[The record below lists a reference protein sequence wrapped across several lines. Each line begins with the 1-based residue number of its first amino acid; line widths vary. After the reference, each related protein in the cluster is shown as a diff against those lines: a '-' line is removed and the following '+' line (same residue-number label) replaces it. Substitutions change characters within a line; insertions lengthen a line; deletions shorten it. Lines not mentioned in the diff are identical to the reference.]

1 MAAVTDESTD
11 AFTMGE
17 LFGELGG
24 ELTRQN
30 VSDIT
35 EALIEEGMDE
45 RTARK
50 NARILWY
57 VVKKGP
63 VSALQTAMIE
73 KNDVLAK
80 VMREVVIDPYCTVD
94 PKSIGY
100 NEILRQLARETVAR
114 ENRYRFGTGN
124 PSPTGPTAGGAG
136 GRAWMPQGGD
146 TSSVTAYAV
155 PPSPRGEGFGSGG
168 QGNHAASA
176 ERNGANLE
184 AAQGAGADTL
194 GAGSSFDQRQ
204 AEDAAGADTTAE
216 WLFADAEIRDSF
228 SADARDRLTEI
239 VKNGT
244 IKLQRG
250 FMCFPENDP
259 LIENSKKVTPKD
271 GFYDVAM
278 HGSPTAVGFGT
289 RKVNMSPRL
298 LANIIRHRADY
309 HGEKI
314 RLLSCSTGLRVD
326 NGYCF
331 AEELANALGVIVEA
345 PDMELFIWPDGEINV
360 GRFNQG
366 KMIPYKPNERNRIK

>member
-1 MAAVTDESTD
+1 MIGSKLYPVV
-11 AFTMGE
+11 FK
-17 LFGELGG
+17 
-24 ELTRQN
+24 
-30 VSDIT
+30 I
-35 EALIEEGMDE
+35 
-45 RTARK
+45 RTIDQDLRSQ
-50 NARILWY
+50 IY
-57 VVKKGP
+57 EIFVKKETGYSRGGGYAEAQADAQP
-63 VSALQTAMIE
+63 SYGVTPISEDRLSRQGE
-73 KNDVLAK
+73 
-80 VMREVVIDPYCTVD
+80 EVNKEMPGQK
-94 PKSIGY
+94 P
-100 NEILRQLARETVAR
+100 N
-114 ENRYRFGTGN
+114 GTGI
-124 PSPTGPTAGGAG
+124 AG
-136 GRAWMPQGGD
+136 R
-146 TSSVTAYAV
+146 S
-155 PPSPRGEGFGSGG
+155 GSN
-168 QGNHAASA
+168 GNSQ
-176 ERNGANLE
+176 NLSE
-184 AAQGAGADTL
+184 
-194 GAGSSFDQRQ
+194 RQ

-259 LIENSKKVTPKD
+259 LIENSKKVTPKE

-345 PDMELFIWPDGEINV
+345 PDMKIYTDVNGKTRVGWFGE
-360 GRFNQG
+360 GR
-366 KMIPYKPNERNRIK
+366 MISYKPNERRRVK

>member
-1 MAAVTDESTD
+1 MS
-11 AFTMGE
+11 
-17 LFGELGG
+17 
-24 ELTRQN
+24 
-30 VSDIT
+30 
-35 EALIEEGMDE
+35 
-45 RTARK
+45 
-50 NARILWY
+50 
-57 VVKKGP
+57 
-63 VSALQTAMIE
+63 
-73 KNDVLAK
+73 
-80 VMREVVIDPYCTVD
+80 
-94 PKSIGY
+94 
-100 NEILRQLARETVAR
+100 
-114 ENRYRFGTGN
+114 
-124 PSPTGPTAGGAG
+124 
-136 GRAWMPQGGD
+136 QGGD
-146 TSSVTAYAV
+146 NAAV
-155 PPSPRGEGFGSGG
+155 AAFAPQGEGFGNGW
-168 QGNHAASA
+168 QGDRTASA
-176 ERNGANLE
+176 ERNGAKLE
-184 AAQGAGADTL
+184 AAQGAGADAL
-194 GAGSSFDQRQ
+194 GVGGSFEQRQ
-204 AEDAAGADTTAE
+204 AEDTAGADTTAE

-259 LIENSKKVTPKD
+259 LIENSKKVTPKE

-345 PDMELFIWPDGEINV
+345 PDMEVYTDPKGNIRVGEDNE
-360 GRFNQG
+360 GQ
-366 KMIPYKPNERNRIK
+366 MIPYKPNERRRIK

>member
-1 MAAVTDESTD
+1 
-11 AFTMGE
+11 
-17 LFGELGG
+17 
-24 ELTRQN
+24 
-30 VSDIT
+30 
-35 EALIEEGMDE
+35 
-45 RTARK
+45 
-50 NARILWY
+50 
-57 VVKKGP
+57 
-63 VSALQTAMIE
+63 
-73 KNDVLAK
+73 
-80 VMREVVIDPYCTVD
+80 
-94 PKSIGY
+94 
-100 NEILRQLARETVAR
+100 
-114 ENRYRFGTGN
+114 
-124 PSPTGPTAGGAG
+124 
-136 GRAWMPQGGD
+136 MPGGGD
-146 TSSVTAYAV
+146 NAAAAAFA
-155 PPSPRGEGFGSGG
+155 PQGEGFGSGWQETRG
-168 QGNHAASA
+168 APA
-176 ERNGANLE
+176 ERNGARLE
-184 AAQGAGADTL
+184 AAQGAGADAL
-194 GAGSSFDQRQ
+194 DAGVGFEQRQ
-204 AEDAAGADTTAE
+204 AEDAAGEDTTAE

-259 LIENSKKVTPKD
+259 LIENSKKVTPKE

-345 PDMELFIWPDGEINV
+345 PDMKIYTDVNGKTRVGWFGE
-360 GRFNQG
+360 GR
-366 KMIPYKPNERNRIK
+366 MISYKPNERRRVK

>member
-1 MAAVTDESTD
+1 
-11 AFTMGE
+11 
-17 LFGELGG
+17 
-24 ELTRQN
+24 
-30 VSDIT
+30 
-35 EALIEEGMDE
+35 
-45 RTARK
+45 
-50 NARILWY
+50 
-57 VVKKGP
+57 
-63 VSALQTAMIE
+63 
-73 KNDVLAK
+73 
-80 VMREVVIDPYCTVD
+80 
-94 PKSIGY
+94 
-100 NEILRQLARETVAR
+100 
-114 ENRYRFGTGN
+114 
-124 PSPTGPTAGGAG
+124 
-136 GRAWMPQGGD
+136 MPGGGD
-146 TSSVTAYAV
+146 TSSAPA
-155 PPSPRGEGFGSGG
+155 GHLLLEEK
-168 QGNHAASA
+168 A
-176 ERNGANLE
+176 LE
-184 AAQGAGADTL
+184 AAQGAGADAL
-194 GAGSSFDQRQ
+194 DAGSRFEQRQ

-259 LIENSKKVTPKD
+259 LIENSKKVTPKE

-289 RKVNMSPRL
+289 RKANMSPRL

-345 PDMELFIWPDGEINV
+345 PDMKIYTDVNGKTRVGWFGE
-360 GRFNQG
+360 GR
-366 KMIPYKPNERNRIK
+366 MISYKPNERRRVK

>member
-1 MAAVTDESTD
+1 MS
-11 AFTMGE
+11 G
-17 LFGELGG
+17 
-24 ELTRQN
+24 QKPN
-30 VSDIT
+30 
-35 EALIEEGMDE
+35 
-45 RTARK
+45 
-50 NARILWY
+50 
-57 VVKKGP
+57 
-63 VSALQTAMIE
+63 
-73 KNDVLAK
+73 
-80 VMREVVIDPYCTVD
+80 
-94 PKSIGY
+94 
-100 NEILRQLARETVAR
+100 
-114 ENRYRFGTGN
+114 GTGI
-124 PSPTGPTAGGAG
+124 AGK
-136 GRAWMPQGGD
+136 
-146 TSSVTAYAV
+146 SESN
-155 PPSPRGEGFGSGG
+155 
-168 QGNHAASA
+168 GNSQ
-176 ERNGANLE
+176 NLSE
-184 AAQGAGADTL
+184 
-194 GAGSSFDQRQ
+194 RQ

-259 LIENSKKVTPKD
+259 LIENSKKVTPKE

-289 RKVNMSPRL
+289 RKANMSPRL

-345 PDMELFIWPDGEINV
+345 PDMELYIYQSGEYSV
-360 GRFNQG
+360 GLADEGN
-366 KMIPYKPNERNRIK
+366 MIPYKPNERRRVKCKT

>member
-1 MAAVTDESTD
+1 MPGGGDNAAVA
-11 AFTMGE
+11 AF
-17 LFGELGG
+17 
-24 ELTRQN
+24 
-30 VSDIT
+30 V
-35 EALIEEGMDE
+35 
-45 RTARK
+45 
-50 NARILWY
+50 
-57 VVKKGP
+57 
-63 VSALQTAMIE
+63 
-73 KNDVLAK
+73 
-80 VMREVVIDPYCTVD
+80 
-94 PKSIGY
+94 
-100 NEILRQLARETVAR
+100 
-114 ENRYRFGTGN
+114 
-124 PSPTGPTAGGAG
+124 
-136 GRAWMPQGGD
+136 PQ
-146 TSSVTAYAV
+146 
-155 PPSPRGEGFGSGG
+155 GEGFGSGW
-168 QGNHAASA
+168 QGDRTASA

-184 AAQGAGADTL
+184 AAQGAGADAL
-194 GAGSSFDQRQ
+194 DAGVGFEQRQ

-259 LIENSKKVTPKD
+259 LIENSKKVTPKE

-366 KMIPYKPNERNRIK
+366 KMIPYKPNERNRIKWRDEDQ